1 MTPARLSKIKQVLAQ
16 RQPDLTVITDHVHK
30 GRNLSAII
38 RTCDAAGIQDIT
50 AVVEEDESYRAFLR
64 AAMGSHQWV
73 DVHKQIGLEAAIDNQ
88 KKHGFQ
94 VVAAHPGDGAK
105 DFREI
110 DYTKPTAILLGAELV
125 GVSAEGLQLADELV
139 VIPMMGMVASLNV
152 SVAAAII
159 LTEVQHQRQQA
170 GLYNG
175 PRITNKQYEEL
186 IFRWGY
192 PRLAKFCQQRHIP
205 YPKLSDDGDIIDTAE
220 WRKAVDKSGAKTAAR
235 RKRKAGL
242 V

>member
-1 MTPARLSKIKQVLAQ
+1 MTPARLSKIKQVLSH

-30 GRNLSAII
+30 GRNLAAII

-73 DVHKQIGLEAAIDNQ
+73 DVHKQVGLKAAINQ
-88 KKHGFQ
+88 KKQQGFQ
-94 VVAAHPGDGAK
+94 VVAAHPSAGAK
-105 DFREI
+105 DFRRL
-110 DYTKPTAILLGAELV
+110 DYTKPTAILLGAELE
-125 GVSAEGLQLADELV
+125 GVSAEGLLLADELV

-170 GLYNG
+170 GLYQG
-175 PRITNKQYEEL
+175 PRISSEQYQEL

-192 PRLAKFCQQRHIP
+192 PRLAKFCHQRHIP
-205 YPKLSDDGDIIDTAE
+205 YPKLSDEGNIIDTVE
-220 WRKAVDKSGAKTAAR
+220 WRAAIEKAGAKTAAR
-235 RKRKAGL
+235 RKRRAGL
-242 V
+242 I

>member
-1 MTPARLSKIKQVLAQ
+1 MTPARLSKIKQVLSQ
-16 RQPDLTVITDHVHK
+16 RQPDLNVITDHVHK
-30 GRNLSAII
+30 GRNLAAII

-73 DVHKQIGLEAAIDNQ
+73 DVHKQVGLQAAIDKQ
-88 KKHGFQ
+88 KKLGFQ

-110 DYTKPTAILLGAELV
+110 DYTKPTSILLGAELV

-159 LTEVQHQRQQA
+159 LTEVQYQRQQA
-170 GLYNG
+170 GLYLG
-175 PRITNKQYEEL
+175 PRIPTKQYEEL

-205 YPKLSDDGDIIDTAE
+205 YPKLSDDGDIIDTVE
-220 WRKAVDKSGAKTAAR
+220 WRSAVDKSGAKTAAR
-235 RKRKAGL
+235 RKKRAGL
-242 V
+242 I

>member
-64 AAMGSHQWV
+64 AAMGSHHWV
-73 DVHKQIGLEAAIDNQ
+73 DVHKQIGLEAAIDSQ
-88 KKHGFQ
+88 KKQGFQ

-159 LTEVQHQRQQA
+159 LTEVQYQRQQA

-175 PRITNKQYEEL
+175 PRITNNQYEEL
-186 IFRWGY
+186 LFRWGY

-220 WRKAVDKSGAKTAAR
+220 WRKAVDKSGVKTAAR

>member
-159 LTEVQHQRQQA
+159 LTEVQYQRQQA

>member
-88 KKHGFQ
+88 KKQGFQ

-159 LTEVQHQRQQA
+159 LTEVQYQRQQA

-235 RKRKAGL
+235 RKRRAGL

>member
-1 MTPARLSKIKQVLAQ
+1 MTPARLSKIKQVLSQ

-73 DVHKQIGLEAAIDNQ
+73 DVHKQVGLQAAIDKQ
-88 KKHGFQ
+88 RKQGFQ
-94 VVAAHPGDGAK
+94 VVAAHPGVGAK
-105 DFREI
+105 DFRDI

-170 GLYNG
+170 GLYRG
-175 PRITNKQYEEL
+175 PRISDEQYQEL
-186 IFRWGY
+186 LFRWGY

-205 YPKLSDDGDIIDTAE
+205 YPKLNDDGDVIDTNE
-220 WRKAVDKSGAKTAAR
+220 WRAAVDKSGAKTAAR
-235 RKRKAGL
+235 RKKRAGL
-242 V
+242 I

>member
-1 MTPARLSKIKQVLAQ
+1 MTPARLSKIKQVLSQ

-30 GRNLSAII
+30 GRNLAAII

-73 DVHKQIGLEAAIDNQ
+73 DVHKQVGLEIAIDQ
-88 KKHGFQ
+88 KKNQGFQ

-110 DYTKPTAILLGAELV
+110 DYTKPTALLLGAELV
-125 GVSAEGLQLADELV
+125 GVSAEGLLLADELV

-159 LTEVQHQRQQA
+159 LTEVQYQRQQA
-170 GLYNG
+170 GLYQG
-175 PRITNKQYEEL
+175 PRIPNKQYQEL
-186 IFRWGY
+186 LFRWGY
-192 PRLAKFCQQRHIP
+192 PRLAKFCHQRHIP
-205 YPKLSDDGDIIDTAE
+205 YPKLCDEGDIIDTEE
-220 WRKAVDKSGAKTAAR
+220 WRAAVDKSGAKTAAR
-235 RKRKAGL
+235 RKRRAGL
-242 V
+242 L